1 MKQRA
6 FIYVYPQWY
15 WAGGTSSDPL
25 LSKNFIA
32 LTRITVGKN
41 NLSYGLP
48 SMVTSEGVLLVFSI
62 GGKTELSWGYSLFS
76 WRNLQLPNGLWVL
89 KGQST
94 KGGNSQGPK
103 HLGSVD
109 KVRTS
114 PLLTPPNKNEAHW
127 KLQSQS
133 VCSLHNDSVS
143 GRRKLML
150 MLWQKRK
157 VGTEYTAQNNAE
169 LGIKSHS
176 FSGVVLW
183 GTVVLTHQILKP
195 APKSYET

>member
-1 MKQRA
+1 MLDLGHKFRSIA
-6 FIYVYPQWY
+6 FEEFHCSNQNH
-15 WAGGTSSDPL
+15 SRE
-25 LSKNFIA
+25 K
-32 LTRITVGKN
+32 

-62 GGKTELSWGYSLFS
+62 GEKTELSWGYSFS
-76 WRNLQLPNGLWVL
+76 WRNLQQRPNGLWVL

-109 KVRTS
+109 KVRTF

-127 KLQSQS
+127 KLQTQS

-143 GRRKLML
+143 GRGKLML
-150 MLWQKRK
+150 MLWQKWEE
-157 VGTEYTAQNNAE
+157 VGREYTAQNNAE

-195 APKSYET
+195 APRRYET